1 MSRKPMKPLLL
12 KIIGFLFVGVGI
24 YGLIN
29 IIIGIQTLG
38 VTFAIGLYSFAISAI
53 ISIPCLAD
61 GFRPDI
67 ERKKARKEA
76 QKYNSYVQQEEPELD
91 PQEPIQAEPEEIA
104 QAIKDIVIETL
115 EQNTVE
121 TNEGK
126 KPVKYCIDCGCAI
139 DKNSNF
145 CKICGKEQE

>member
-1 MSRKPMKPLLL
+1 MSKKPMKPTLL
-12 KIIGFLFVGVGI
+12 KIIGFIFVAVAI

-29 IIIGIQTLG
+29 IIVGMQTLG
-38 VTFAIGLYSFAISAI
+38 PQFVVGLYSFALSVI
-53 ISIPCLAD
+53 ICIPCLAD

-67 ERKKARKEA
+67 ERKRARK
-76 QKYNSYVQQEEPELD
+76 NIQQYQATYTEPEVEEEPA
-91 PQEPIQAEPEEIA
+91 PEPEEIA
-104 QAIKDIVIETL
+104 QAIKDIVIETI

-126 KPVKYCIDCGCAI
+126 KPVKYCIGCGCAI
-139 DKNSNF
+139 DKNSNY